1 MEEDKLKAHAD
12 DSAFDA
18 LTAVVCKRLNH
29 IVDRRPDVVQA
40 GRSRVTDFAAKVGVH
55 YNTANRLLR
64 GEILPSAVHLCR
76 IAKEFE
82 VSESWL
88 LGRGSLTAYD
98 AQDES
103 LVKIHVFNPHGS
115 GIDQFATVPAGLLP
129 RELNAAQLL
138 FARTRSAKGN
148 LENVIVKLMAHA
160 HEDEVHLVYDPTT
173 GDTSL
178 RRINI
183 ISTRNELLC
192 LTLETGLMKT
202 LKISDVVLGEP
213 CSTSKPCILGPV
225 VARIKFG
232 FGSD

>member
-1 MEEDKLKAHAD
+1 MQEDNPTAHEDA
-12 DSAFDA
+12 SVFDA
-18 LTAVVCKRLNH
+18 LAAIVCGRLNQ

-40 GRSRVTDFAAKVGVH
+40 GRSRVTAFAAKIGVH
-55 YNTANRLLR
+55 YNTANRLLK
-64 GEILPSAVHLCR
+64 GDILPSAVHLCR

-98 AQDES
+98 AHEES
-103 LVKIHVFNPHGS
+103 LVKIHMFNPNAPE
-115 GIDQFATVPAGLLP
+115 IDQFATVPVGLLP
-129 RELNAAQLL
+129 RGLNAARLL
-138 FARTRSAKGN
+138 FARTRTAKGTF
-148 LENVIVKLMAHA
+148 ENVIVKLMADPQ
-160 HEDEVHLVYDPTT
+160 EDEVHLVYDPAT

-178 RRINI
+178 RRINV

-202 LKISDVVLGEP
+202 LKFSDVVLGEP
-213 CSTSKPCILGPV
+213 CSTSKPSILGPV